1 MKLMDLFRHCTLAGA
16 GLLWS
21 ACASAD
27 LPKLSGGSASNDVM
41 ADVKN
46 ESGRGRLWRSG
57 DMCHRLYCSGDFL
70 REYLS
75 QNRGW

>member
-41 ADVKN
+41 ADVKK
-46 ESGRGRLWRSG
+46 
-57 DMCHRLYCSGDFL
+57 
-70 REYLS
+70 
-75 QNRGW
+75 